1 MNVSFLIC
9 EYCPWLNA
17 RGVSFGAA
25 LNATDEGRGDAFPTE
40 LVTVPGN
47 CDDP

>member
-1 MNVSFLIC
+1 MNVRFLSC
-9 EYCPWLNA
+9 EYCRWLIA

-25 LNATDEGRGDAFPTE
+25 LDATDEGRGDAFPAE
-40 LVTVPGN
+40 PVIVQSN